1 MINAIRGKCL
11 SISDNSI
18 VVLTEG
24 GIEFTLECSL
34 KTTDKFRSLSPE
46 EKTHVRVFSI
56 LNHREDAMTL
66 FGFYDEKERFCF
78 TELQTVPGIGP
89 KGALK
94 ILGGIT
100 VDDLVLALDTQD
112 IKKLSKVP
120 GLGAKTAQKL
130 ILQLR
135 NVLVFDSE
143 EEKVDGG
150 QNGKT
155 AVRFSDFISSFTE
168 MGYDRKSVIKAIDE
182 VLGENPEKYKSMD
195 DRNIEKVIFTHVLRR
210 LN

>member
-66 FGFYDEKERFCF
+66 FGFYDEK
-78 TELQTVPGIGP
+78 
-89 KGALK
+89 
-94 ILGGIT
+94 
-100 VDDLVLALDTQD
+100 
-112 IKKLSKVP
+112 
-120 GLGAKTAQKL
+120 
-130 ILQLR
+130 
-135 NVLVFDSE
+135 
-143 EEKVDGG
+143 
-150 QNGKT
+150 
-155 AVRFSDFISSFTE
+155 
-168 MGYDRKSVIKAIDE
+168 
-182 VLGENPEKYKSMD
+182 
-195 DRNIEKVIFTHVLRR
+195 
-210 LN
+210 